1 MSNETKEA
9 WCAICDEKATFYK
22 TPDDRWACS
31 TCETLQPE
39 DVPLEAE
46 KPQEE
51 VQQEALIDDLD
62 HIRIQLRGP
71 WTNDDL
77 QALAAGMQAS
87 ADAAKEDGLELLF
100 FAVKKSTA
108 EQARSMGGI
117 VVPFRDRHGR
127 IIPGRALNL
136 QVQGKDKGAPQSL
149 ALPAK
154 KIILPGDPQ

>member
-1 MSNETKEA
+1 MSETKEA

-22 TPDDRWACS
+22 TPDERWACS
-31 TCETLQPE
+31 TCETLQPV

-46 KPQEE
+46 KPEAAE
-51 VQQEALIDDLD
+51 VPQQVLIDDLD
-62 HIRIQLRGP
+62 YIRIQLTGP
-71 WTNDDL
+71 WSNDDL
-77 QALAAGMQAS
+77 KALAEDLQLS
-87 ADAAKEDGLELLF
+87 ADGAKEGGLGLSF
-100 FAVKKSTA
+100 FAVKKTTA

-136 QVQGKDKGAPQSL
+136 QVPGGDPTAPRSL
-149 ALPAK
+149 ALPVK